1 MSPEK
6 TPEKTYT
13 IYKEG
18 EFKMKKICCLIA
30 VVIVGVVFVFTASSY
45 AERVNSGEDFRYA
58 RRIETY
64 INSQPMFEILY
75 RMAVEQDKKF
85 GLQPNC
91 KSLYKVK
98 PLGTIILSSIVFP
111 DDNQHPT
118 EGIWNFRYQIER
130 CGAAKIYNTLFIA
143 TDNGEAPTPR
153 IYYPGTTSAD
163 PLLIKDAMLSA
174 LVAAAT
180 DPHLKDCREID
191 VFDMHVTKA
200 PHVVTEENRV
210 VSGVW
215 SEDWTF
221 RMCGQLA
228 TVGITFT
235 TDQKSG
241 GTTFS
246 INPSK
251 PGVGG

>member
-1 MSPEK
+1 
-6 TPEKTYT
+6 
-13 IYKEG
+13 
-18 EFKMKKICCLIA
+18 MKKVCGLIA
-30 VVIVGVVFVFTASSY
+30 VAIVGVVFVFTAGSF
-45 AERVNSGEDFRYA
+45 AERVNPGEDFRYA
-58 RRIETY
+58 RRTEAY
-64 INSQPMFEILY
+64 INAQPMFEILY
-75 RMAVEQDKKF
+75 RMALEQDKKF
-85 GLQPNC
+85 GLQPHCN
-91 KSLYKVK
+91 SQYQVK
-98 PLGTIILSSIVFP
+98 PLGTIILSPINFP
-111 DDNQHPT
+111 DDRPHPT
-118 EGIWNFRYQIER
+118 EGIWNYRYQIER
-130 CGAAKIYNTLFIA
+130 CGEAKIYNTLFIA

-174 LVAAAT
+174 LVVATAT

-191 VFDMHVTKA
+191 VFDMQVTKA
-200 PHVVTEENRV
+200 PHTVTEENRG
-210 VSGVW
+210 VSGGW

-235 TDQKSG
+235 PDQKNG

-251 PGVGG
+251 SGVGG

>member
-1 MSPEK
+1 
-6 TPEKTYT
+6 
-13 IYKEG
+13 
-18 EFKMKKICCLIA
+18 MKKMCCLIA
-30 VVIVGVVFVFTASSY
+30 VVIAVGLFVFTASSF
-45 AERVNSGEDFRYA
+45 AERVNPGEDFRYA
-58 RRIETY
+58 RRTEAY
-64 INSQPMFEILY
+64 INAQPMSEILY

-85 GLQPNC
+85 GLQPHC
-91 KSLYKVK
+91 KSQYQVR
-98 PLGTIILSSIVFP
+98 PLGTIILAPIDFP
-111 DDNQHPT
+111 DDRPHPT

-143 TDNGEAPTPR
+143 TDNGEAPTPQV
-153 IYYPGTTSAD
+153 YYPGTTNAD

-174 LVAAAT
+174 LVVAAT
-180 DPHLKDCREID
+180 DPNLKDCREID
-191 VFDMHVTKA
+191 VFDMQVTKA
-200 PHVVTEENRV
+200 PHVVTEGNQV

-235 TDQKSG
+235 PDQKNG

-246 INPSK
+246 INPPN
-251 PGVGG
+251 PGVGR